1 MCKPYRLGSHHVLA
15 SYVHIPQNTRGYVLC
30 PYTPHDPSLR
40 LSLSISHRLFF
51 FLSLTF
57 FINTT
62 ITLQSSHHHH
72 HLLLPTL
79 ISPTIHP
86 FSPLISNSKWPLEN
100 HRNYLKQPSLS
111 RFSRDAQAWAR
122 NTAMMMTASHLTCQK
137 VTLLC
142 MSVKTGVDTLFQSHS

>member
-1 MCKPYRLGSHHVLA
+1 MSFAPTLHM
-15 SYVHIPQNTRGYVLC
+15 
-30 PYTPHDPSLR
+30 TP
-40 LSLSISHRLFF
+40 LSAPLL
-51 FLSLTF
+51 LSLTY
-57 FINTT
+57 
-62 ITLQSSHHHH
+62 LLHKYHHHPP
-72 HLLLPTL
+72 LILP
-79 ISPTIHP
+79 SPPSPFTSNSYLSTIHP